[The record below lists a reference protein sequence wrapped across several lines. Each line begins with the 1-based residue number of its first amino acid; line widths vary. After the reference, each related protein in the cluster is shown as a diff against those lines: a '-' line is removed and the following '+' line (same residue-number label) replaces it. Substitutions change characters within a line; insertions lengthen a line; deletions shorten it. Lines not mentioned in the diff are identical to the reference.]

1 MINKKPIL
9 SMLIV
14 LLGAFLSVPALAHGG
29 EHNLSFWSAIN
40 HILTSPMHCLALIG
54 LSLVL
59 PLAKLV
65 WRRKKLSSLSNSA
78 C

>member
-1 MINKKPIL
+1 MIKTKPIL

-14 LLGAFLSVPALAHGG
+14 LSAVFVTAPALAHSGA
-29 EHNLSFWSAIN
+29 HSLSFWSAIS
-40 HILTSPMHCLALIG
+40 HMLTSPMHCLALIG

-59 PLAKLV
+59 SLAKLV
-65 WRRKKLSSLSNSA
+65 WRKKERSGLSNST

>member
-9 SMLIV
+9 LILIV
-14 LLGAFLSVPALAHGG
+14 LLGTFVSVPALAHSG

-40 HILTSPMHCLALIG
+40 HILTSPMHCLALIV

-59 PLAKLV
+59 SLAKLV
-65 WRRKKLSSLSNSA
+65 WRRKKLSSLSNST